1 MKRFR
6 ILLLS
11 GLILSALLAAG
22 QQQIPTTYF
31 DMHTL
36 FAGQLVSY
44 ATPWPIVPSGAIRL
58 WDTGTRWSDIETASG
73 VYNWATLDNTVQMA
87 QSHGDRIEFTFGNTP
102 AWAASAVT
110 LPPANMTDWDN
121 FVQAVAT
128 RYKGKIEAY
137 EIWNEVNSTNY
148 YTGTT
153 AQLVTM
159 QQHAYTIIKAADPAA
174 IVLSPS
180 FVGGGMGNLQSFLA
194 GGATNY
200 IDAVAVHL
208 YPWPTSNPTPEANI
222 PGWIDTYRSD
232 MTQYGI
238 GSKPIWNTE
247 YGWGLDTDLPNADD
261 QAAFLA
267 RSYLLWWSKGIA
279 RTYWYAYDNAQ
290 WGTLRVTNSGN
301 PGTLS
306 EAGNA
311 YNTVYGWM
319 VGSTMSQPCAAD
331 SNGIWSCQLTNAN
344 GAVTLAVWNP
354 AGTSSYA
361 TGTYTQYQDL
371 LGNVSNIT
379 GGAVT
384 IGTKPILLQGSPAA
398 IAVNLSPSTASV
410 QTNGTLPFTAT
421 VSGTSNPAVTWS
433 VTSGSGTVSSA
444 GVYTAPSTAGSA
456 TIRAASAADTTMFA
470 TAAVTVT
477 APPAPVSV
485 TVTPSTASVQT
496 GGTLQLNAAVSGSTN
511 TAVTWSVASG
521 SGTVSSAG
529 VYTAPSTAG
538 SAAIKATSAAD
549 TTKSATATIT
559 ITAPPA
565 PVSVTVTPS
574 TASVQTGGTLQ
585 LNAAVSGS
593 TNTAVTWSVASGSGT
608 VSSAGV
614 YTAPSTAGSATV
626 KATSAADTTKSAT
639 AAVTITAPAP
649 VVSISITPSTA
660 TVSAGRTLQLT
671 AKVSGTSNTGVTWS
685 VVSGG
690 GTISSSGVYHAPQT
704 SGTATIRVTSKAD
717 STKSANAT
725 IKIARWGW

>member
-1 MKRFR
+1 MFFMKRFH

-22 QQQIPTTYF
+22 QQQQIPTTYF

-44 ATPWPIVPSGAIRL
+44 ATPWPSVPSGAIRL

-73 VYNWATLDNTVQMA
+73 VYNWATLDNSVQMA

-110 LPPANMTDWDN
+110 LPPANIEDWDN

-137 EIWNEVNSTNY
+137 EAWNEVNSTGF
-148 YTGTT
+148 YTGTM

-159 QQHAYTIIKAADPAA
+159 QQHAYTIIKASDPAA

-180 FVGGGMGNLQSFLA
+180 FAGGGMGTLQSFLA
-194 GGATNY
+194 AGAANY
-200 IDAVAVHL
+200 IDGVAVHL
-208 YPWPTSNPTPEANI
+208 YPWPVSNPTPEVNI

-247 YGWGLDTDLPNADD
+247 YGWGLNSDLPNADD

-279 RTYWYAYDNAQ
+279 RTYWYAYDNVD
-290 WGTLRVTNSGN
+290 WGTLRVNNSGT
-301 PGTLS
+301 PGTLT

-331 SNGIWSCQLTNAN
+331 SNGIWSCQLTKAN

-354 AGTSSYA
+354 AGASSYA

-410 QTNGTLPFTAT
+410 QADGTLPFTAT

-433 VTSGSGTVSSA
+433 VTSGSGTVSTA
-444 GVYTAPSTAGSA
+444 GVYSAPSTAGSA

-470 TAAVTVT
+470 TAAVTIT

-496 GGTLQLNAAVSGSTN
+496 GGKVQLNAAVSGSTN

-529 VYTAPSTAG
+529 VYTAPGTAG
-538 SAAIKATSAAD
+538 SATIKATSATD
-549 TTKSATATIT
+549 TTKSATAT
-559 ITAPPA
+559 
-565 PVSVTVTPS
+565 
-574 TASVQTGGTLQ
+574 
-585 LNAAVSGS
+585 
-593 TNTAVTWSVASGSGT
+593 
-608 VSSAGV
+608 
-614 YTAPSTAGSATV
+614 
-626 KATSAADTTKSAT
+626 
-639 AAVTITAPAP
+639 VTITAPAP

-660 TVSAGRTLQLT
+660 TVSTGRTLQLT

-690 GTISSSGVYHAPQT
+690 GTISSTGVYHAPQT
-704 SGTATIRVTSKAD
+704 AGTATIRVTSKAD

-725 IKIARWGW
+725 IKIARWGR